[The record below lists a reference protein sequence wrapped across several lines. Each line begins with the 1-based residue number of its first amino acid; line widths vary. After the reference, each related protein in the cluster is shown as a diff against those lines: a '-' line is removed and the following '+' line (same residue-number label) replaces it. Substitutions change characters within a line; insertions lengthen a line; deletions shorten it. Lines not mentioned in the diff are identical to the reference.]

1 MKNLLFLL
9 TFLWLFTFTNKTIG
23 QFYEIPDILYSQIII
38 DNETPLSGCSEI
50 SVCIGALNFTENPYY
65 TLTDTKI
72 QMVVNET
79 EFEVADPGVFTFVG
93 QDPNSG
99 YSIYEVEHDLL
110 SINDPNWIE
119 TPDGFE
125 YFCLKLVKL
134 NTANFKGGVHVRIII
149 FPGTQDEQKL
159 EYDSPWIISTKMNQI
174 GVDINSVTYLTD
186 IATHDDPAQPLLG
199 RLLRAS
205 IACNISGGPNSE
217 YVEQNFILHGKLI
230 IDKNY
235 CFYGKIYM
243 GDGAIIQVDPGFICN
258 IGWYDDIIGSL
269 LRTIIDPCGKM
280 WKMIDVEP
288 TGILNIVNTDI
299 NDALYGTYL
308 KDKATITTN
317 HYVIYNNN
325 YIGIYND
332 LEDDKSIANLNST
345 NFYFTGPFKDN
356 CSNCTG
362 LRLFD
367 RTFAGVYLGNSQ
379 INGSSVAAEN
389 LLNGIIAYNSTLD
402 LNGGYFFEIR
412 DYGTPDNGNP
422 NGKAINSQGFAQTN
436 KIENVHFENCNWA
449 VYSKGVNC
457 EVNRNNMYNVLTGI
471 QFDYSPGRSFN
482 VYHNVIEAENL
493 GINFCWT
500 GDVNT
505 VDILE
510 NDITLLGSNAIGLE
524 INHTNGRNLKLV
536 KDNDIYLGPGKI
548 GIEHLASK
556 GTAIAYNSVFSNS
569 TNAIENVGIGVFGGL
584 DAYVLCNYLS
594 SSMVCANKGL
604 LVSQSANNLC
614 LGNAA
619 DDWYYDYQ
627 YVGTNS
633 GTLFGSNDMD
643 NANHGLCLGIPNIGP
658 LGGAL
663 IGIQEHTGNQWTGS
677 FAGKAAKHFGSN
689 VDRIGSKFIINALDQ
704 QHPEYKPSNFLELAN
719 DGWFTNDI
727 QNASVISCPN
737 GVGSSDHPRVFPRSE
752 DYLIAS
758 NGFDYG
764 NDAGSR
770 IWTSQRQL
778 YREIAKQE
786 EFSNL
791 PMVYQNF
798 YNNQAETSVGQFE
811 HVERL
816 IDSAS
821 LITSSL
827 QQAMDSINA
836 ISDSFSIELFELLDS
851 LLIETDSLA
860 RLQLQAAIYA
870 HQTEFDTIAI
880 AKNTLQLQIQY
891 ALYTTLSQAIQHNAE
906 ISTDTIY
913 EENQQSVNEIYLNM
927 LLSDDWV
934 LDSSDQ
940 QIVYEIAS
948 QCALIGGDAVYRARA
963 ILNLFNLSS
972 FNDDSICTQALQQY
986 GSEKIH
992 DLYNI
997 QVFIQP
1003 NPSSDIINILLDN
1016 SEAVIENI
1024 AIRDGTGKI
1033 INRIKN
1039 ELNSN
1044 YLELSIL
1051 ELNSGIYF
1059 LEFEL
1064 TNGKILNKKIVK
1076 I

>member
-1 MKNLLFLL
+1 M
-9 TFLWLFTFTNKTIG
+9 
-23 QFYEIPDILYSQIII
+23 
-38 DNETPLSGCSEI
+38 
-50 SVCIGALNFTENPYY
+50 
-65 TLTDTKI
+65 
-72 QMVVNET
+72 
-79 EFEVADPGVFTFVG
+79 
-93 QDPNSG
+93 
-99 YSIYEVEHDLL
+99 
-110 SINDPNWIE
+110 
-119 TPDGFE
+119 
-125 YFCLKLVKL
+125 
-134 NTANFKGGVHVRIII
+134 
-149 FPGTQDEQKL
+149 
-159 EYDSPWIISTKMNQI
+159 
-174 GVDINSVTYLTD
+174 
-186 IATHDDPAQPLLG
+186 
-199 RLLRAS
+199 
-205 IACNISGGPNSE
+205 
-217 YVEQNFILHGKLI
+217 
-230 IDKNY
+230 
-235 CFYGKIYM
+235 
-243 GDGAIIQVDPGFICN
+243 
-258 IGWYDDIIGSL
+258 
-269 LRTIIDPCGKM
+269 
-280 WKMIDVEP
+280 
-288 TGILNIVNTDI
+288 
-299 NDALYGTYL
+299 
-308 KDKATITTN
+308 
-317 HYVIYNNN
+317 
-325 YIGIYND
+325 
-332 LEDDKSIANLNST
+332 
-345 NFYFTGPFKDN
+345 
-356 CSNCTG
+356 
-362 LRLFD
+362 
-367 RTFAGVYLGNSQ
+367 
-379 INGSSVAAEN
+379 AAEN
-389 LLNGIIAYNSTLD
+389 LLNGIIAYNSMLN

-436 KIENVHFENCNWA
+436 TIENVQFENCNWA

-482 VYHNVIEAENL
+482 VYHNVIESENL

-500 GDVNT
+500 GEVNT
-505 VDILE
+505 ADILE

-633 GTLFGSNDMD
+633 GTLFGSNVMD

-663 IGIQEHTGNQWTGS
+663 IGVQEHTGNKWTGS
-677 FAGKAAKHFGSN
+677 FSGKAAKHYGSSQ
-689 VDRIGSKFIINALDQ
+689 DRDKSRFIINALDQ
-704 QHPEYKPSNFLELAN
+704 QHPEYKPSNFLELTG
-719 DGWFTNDI
+719 DGWFENQSGTGLNLI
-727 QNASVISCPN
+727 CPN
-737 GVGSSDHPRVFPRSE
+737 GVGSNDHPRIFPRSE
-752 DYLIAS
+752 DYLIAT

-764 NDAGSR
+764 DDAGSR
-770 IWTSQRQL
+770 IWTSQREL
-778 YREIAKQE
+778 YRDIAKQE

-798 YNNQAETSVGQFE
+798 YNNQTETSVGQFE
-811 HVERL
+811 RVERL

-827 QQAMDSINA
+827 QQALDSINA

-860 RLQLQAAIYA
+860 RLQLQAAIFA

-880 AKNTLQLQIQY
+880 AKNILQLQIQN

-913 EENQQSVNEIYLNM
+913 EENQKSANAIYLNM

-934 LDSSDQ
+934 LDSANQ
-940 QIVYEIAS
+940 QVVNEIAS

-963 ILNLFNLSS
+963 ILNLFNKSA
-972 FNDDSICTQALQQY
+972 FNDDSICLQALDQNNSGKNQDKD
-986 GSEKIH
+986 E
-992 DLYNI
+992 L

-1003 NPSSDIINILLDN
+1003 NPVSNWMTIKLFSQVEKVKN
-1016 SEAVIENI
+1016 VF
-1024 AIRDGTGKI
+1024 IRDISGKLI
-1033 INRIKN
+1033 RSIYLDESQNLI
-1039 ELNSN
+1039 ELNVN
-1044 YLELSIL
+1044 DLIPGILFLEL
-1051 ELNSGIYF
+1051 
-1059 LEFEL
+1059 EL
-1064 TNGKILNKKIVK
+1064 TDGIILNRKILKI
-1076 I
+1076 

>member
-1 MKNLLFLL
+1 MKNLLFLF
-9 TFLWLFTFTNKTIG
+9 TFLLFCTLSNKTIG
-23 QFYEIPDILYSQIII
+23 QPYEIPDILLSQISI

-50 SVCIGALNFTENPYY
+50 SVCIGTHNFTENPYY

-79 EFEVADPGVFTFVG
+79 EFEVVDPGVFTFVG
-93 QDPNSG
+93 QDPNTG
-99 YSIYEVEHDLL
+99 YSIFEVERDLL

-119 TPDGFE
+119 TADGFE
-125 YFCLKLVKL
+125 YFCLKLLKL
-134 NTANFKGGVHVRIII
+134 NTANFKGGVHIRIII

-159 EYDSPWIISTKMNQI
+159 EYDSPWIISTLMNQI
-174 GVDINSVTYLTD
+174 GVNDASVTYLS
-186 IATHDDPAQPLLG
+186 
-199 RLLRAS
+199 S
-205 IACNISGGPNSE
+205 IAINNDPGNPLIGLLLWPAKACNTAGGQSAE
-217 YVEQNFILHGKLI
+217 YNIQNFILHGKLI
-230 IDKNY
+230 IDVDY
-235 CFYGKIYM
+235 CFYGRIYM
-243 GDGAIIQVDPGFICN
+243 DDGAIIQVNPGFICN
-258 IGWYDDIIGSL
+258 IGWYDENIGSL

-288 TGILNIVNTDI
+288 SGILNIVNTDI

-308 KDKATITTN
+308 KDKATVNTN
-317 HYVIYNNN
+317 HNVVYNNN

-332 LEDDKSIANLNST
+332 LEDDKSIANLKST
-345 NFYFTGPFKDN
+345 NFYFTGAFKDN
-356 CSNCTG
+356 CSNCNG

-367 RTFAGVYLGNSQ
+367 RTLAGVYLGNSQ
-379 INGSSVAAEN
+379 IIGTSVGAEN
-389 LLNGIIAYNSTLD
+389 LLNGIIAYNSM
-402 LNGGYFFEIR
+402 LNLKGGYFFEIR

-422 NGKAINSQGFAQTN
+422 NGKAINSQGFAQTI
-436 KIENVHFENCNWA
+436 KIENVQFENCNWA
-449 VYSKGVNC
+449 IYSKGVNC

-471 QFDYSPGRSFN
+471 QFDYSPGRSFI
-482 VYHNVIEAENL
+482 VFHNIIEAENL

-500 GDVNT
+500 GEVNT
-505 VDILE
+505 VSVTE
-510 NDITLLGSNAIGLE
+510 NDITLLGSNAIGIE
-524 INHTNGRNLKLV
+524 INHTNGTSLKLIT
-536 KDNDIYLGPGKI
+536 DNDIYLGPGKI

-556 GTAIAYNSVFSNS
+556 GTTIAYNSVFSNS
-569 TNAIENVGIGVFGGL
+569 TNAIENVGIGIYGGS
-584 DAYVLCNYLS
+584 DAYALCNYLS

-619 DDWYYDYQ
+619 DDWFYNYQ

-633 GTLFGSNDMD
+633 GTLFGSNVMD

-663 IGIQEHTGNQWTGS
+663 IGVQEHTGNKWTGS
-677 FAGKAAKHFGSN
+677 FTGKAAKHYGGAG
-689 VDRIGSKFIINALDQ
+689 DRVESKFIINALDQ

-719 DGWFTNDI
+719 DGWFTNDN

-737 GVGSSDHPRVFPRSE
+737 GVGSSNHPRIFPRSE

-758 NGFDYG
+758 NGFEYG
-764 NDAGSR
+764 DDAGSR

-798 YNNQAETSVGQFE
+798 YNNQTETSVGQFE
-811 HVERL
+811 YVERL

-827 QQAMDSINA
+827 QQALDSINA

-851 LLIETDSLA
+851 LLIEPDSLT
-860 RLQLQAAIYA
+860 RLQLQAAIFTY
-870 HQTEFDTIAI
+870 QTEFDTIAI
-880 AKNTLQLQIQY
+880 AKNYLQLQIQN
-891 ALYTTLSQAIQHNAE
+891 ALYAALSLAIQQNAE
-906 ISTDTIY
+906 ISIDTIY
-913 EENQQSVNEIYLNM
+913 EENQKSVNEIYLNM
-927 LLSDDWV
+927 LLSDNWV
-934 LDSSDQ
+934 LDSSDL
-940 QIVYEIAS
+940 QIVNEIAS

-986 GSEKIH
+986 GSEKIQ
-992 DLYNI
+992 DLHKI

-1003 NPSSDIINILLDN
+1003 NPSSDIINIQLDY
-1016 SEAVIENI
+1016 SEAIIENI
-1024 AIRDGTGKI
+1024 VIRDGTGKI

-1044 YLELSIL
+1044 YLELSII
-1051 ELNSGIYF
+1051 ELNPGIYF
-1059 LEFEL
+1059 LEFEFN
-1064 TNGKILNKKIVK
+1064 NGKLLNKKIVK

>member
-9 TFLWLFTFTNKTIG
+9 TFLLFCTFTNKTIG
-23 QFYEIPDILYSQIII
+23 QIYEIPDILYSQISI

-50 SVCIGALNFTENPYY
+50 SVCIGAHNFTENPYY

-93 QDPNSG
+93 QDPNTG

-125 YFCLKLVKL
+125 YFCFKLVKL
-134 NTANFKGGVHVRIII
+134 STANFKGGVHVRIII
-149 FPGTQDEQKL
+149 FPGTQDEQTL
-159 EYDSPWIISTKMNQI
+159 EYDSPWIISTLMNQI
-174 GVDINSVTYLTD
+174 GTNDASVTYLSS
-186 IATHDDPAQPLLG
+186 IAVNIDPGMPLLG
-199 RLLRAS
+199 FLLWPQK
-205 IACNISGGPNSE
+205 ACNSAGGQNAE
-217 YVEQNFILHGKLI
+217 YNVQNFILHGKLI
-230 IDKNY
+230 IDRDY

-243 GDGAIIQVDPGFICN
+243 DDGATIQVNPGYTCN
-258 IGWYDDIIGSL
+258 IGWYDQNLGSL
-269 LRTIIDPCGKM
+269 LRTTIDACGKM
-280 WKMIDVEP
+280 WKTIDVEP
-288 TGILNIVNTDI
+288 NAYLNIVNTDL

-308 KDKATITTN
+308 KDDAILTTD
-317 HYVIYNNN
+317 YLVSYNNN

-332 LEDDKSIANLNST
+332 LEDSKSVANLNST
-345 NFYFTGPFKDN
+345 SFYYTGPFKEN
-356 CSNCTG
+356 CSNCSG

-367 RTFAGVYLGNSQ
+367 RTLAGVYLGNSQ
-379 INGSSVAAEN
+379 INGNNVTAEN
-389 LLNGIIAYNSTLD
+389 LLNGIITYNSS
-402 LNGGYFFEIR
+402 LNLTSGHFYSILN
-412 DYGTPDNGNP
+412 YGTLDNGNP
-422 NGKAINSQGFAQTN
+422 NGKAINTQGYAQSSVIN
-436 KIENVHFENCNWA
+436 YSLFEDCNWA

-457 EVNRNNMYNVLTGI
+457 EVNNSEMYNVLTGI
-471 QFDYSPGRSFN
+471 QFDFSPGRSFKVFSN
-482 VYHNVIEAENL
+482 EIEAENL

-500 GDVNT
+500 GEINT
-505 VDILE
+505 GSVSE
-510 NDITLLGSNAIGLE
+510 NNITLIGSNAIGIE
-524 INHTNGRNLKLV
+524 INHTNGTNLKLV
-536 KDNDIYLGPGKI
+536 KDNNIYLGPGKI

-556 GTAIAYNSVFSNS
+556 GTSIAYNSVFSNS

-633 GTLFGSNDMD
+633 GTLFGSNAMD

-663 IGIQEHTGNQWTGS
+663 IGVQEHTGNKWTGS
-677 FAGKAAKHFGSN
+677 FSGKAAKHYGSSQ
-689 VDRIGSKFIINALDQ
+689 DRDKSRFIINALDQ
-704 QHPEYKPSNFLELAN
+704 QHPEYKPSNFLELTG
-719 DGWFTNDI
+719 DGWFENQSGTGLNLI
-727 QNASVISCPN
+727 CPN
-737 GVGSSDHPRVFPRSE
+737 GVGSNDHPRIFPRSE
-752 DYLIAS
+752 DYLIAI

-764 NDAGSR
+764 EDAGSR

-798 YNNQAETSVGQFE
+798 YNNQTETSVGQFE

-827 QQAMDSINA
+827 QKALDSINA

-860 RLQLQAAIYA
+860 RLQLQAAIFVY
-870 HQTEFDTIAI
+870 QTEFDTIAI
-880 AKNTLQLQIQY
+880 AKNYLQLQIQN
-891 ALYTTLSQAIQHNAE
+891 ALYATLNQAIQHNAE

-913 EENQQSVNEIYLNM
+913 EENQKSVNEIHLNM
-927 LLSDDWV
+927 LLSDDWI
-934 LDSSDQ
+934 LDSTDQ
-940 QIVYEIAS
+940 QIVNEIAS

-963 ILNLFNLSS
+963 ILNLFNHSV
-972 FNDDSICTQALQQY
+972 FNDDSICLQALDQNNSGKNQDKD
-986 GSEKIH
+986 E
-992 DLYNI
+992 L

-1003 NPSSDIINILLDN
+1003 NPVSDWMTIKLFSQVKKVKN
-1016 SEAVIENI
+1016 VF
-1024 AIRDGTGKI
+1024 IRDISGKLI
-1033 INRIKN
+1033 RSIYLDESQNLM
-1039 ELNSN
+1039 ELNVN
-1044 YLELSIL
+1044 DLIPGILFLELELADGIIL
-1051 ELNSGIYF
+1051 NR
-1059 LEFEL
+1059 
-1064 TNGKILNKKIVK
+1064 KILKI
-1076 I
+1076 